1 MDGVSSGQLHELT
14 AAATHH
20 DEDEDQVRQL
30 CVYFIEKA
38 PLAKKCLWPRVAIV
52 RLKIA
57 AIEALQQTANGS
69 YNSFS
74 ETTLL

>member
-30 CVYFIEKA
+30 CVRFIEKTL
-38 PLAKKCLWPRVAIV
+38 LAKKCLWPQVAIV
-52 RLKIA
+52 RLRIA
-57 AIEALQQTANGS
+57 AIEAQQRTANENCCS
-69 YNSFS
+69 SS
-74 ETTLL
+74 KTSLP